1 MITGNPSDRKG
12 FIGGSD
18 VQHVLSIPPYGCA
31 RLLWYKKTGALP
43 DRPFETSG
51 VMTIGT
57 VMEEWVAV
65 QVAEA
70 TGWRLIRR
78 GAKSDGVLGVHIDRE
93 VQKARETPGVAEIKI
108 IGDNVFWSW
117 MRDGVALG
125 YMLQLQHGMMLW
137 QRDWGIVA
145 AWNRDAGGKPH
156 VFQFEY
162 DSKLAELVRSEIE
175 AFWSLVESRTAPAPL
190 EPRDERCDGCEYGA
204 TCREQEWVN
213 VADNGLVRIEVPEFA
228 KWQRFK
234 AIAKEAEVEADALRP
249 AIEAAIGNEALVQID
264 MSKIHFKPQDSWRV
278 DIDALKREYPEIA
291 AALMRKSVSRPL
303 RVYPI
308 KKEK

>member
-1 MITGNPSDRKG
+1 MITSNPSNRKG

-31 RLLWYKKTGALP
+31 RLLWYKKCGFQP

-57 VMEEWVAV
+57 VMEEWVAD
-65 QVAEA
+65 QVAEI

-78 GAKSDGVLGVHIDRE
+78 GARSDGALGVHIDRE
-93 VQKARETPGVAEIKI
+93 VQKARETPGVAEIKV

-137 QRDWGIVA
+137 ERDWGIIG
-145 AWNRDAGGKPH
+145 AWNRDSGGKPH
-156 VFQFEY
+156 VFEFEY

-175 AFWSLVESRTAPAPL
+175 AFWSMVESRTPPPPL
-190 EPRDERCDGCEYGA
+190 EPRDDRCDGCEYGA
-204 TCREQEWVN
+204 TCREQEWAS
-213 VADNGLVRIEVPEFA
+213 VADNGLIKIDVPEFA
-228 KWQRFK
+228 KWKRLK
-234 AIAKEAEVEADALRP
+234 TLEKDVEKELESIRVPL
-249 AIEAAIGNEALVQID
+249 EAAIGDNALCEID
-264 MSKIHFKPQDSWRV
+264 GHKVSFKPQTSYRV
-278 DIDALKREYPEIA
+278 DIDALKRDHPELA
-291 AALMRKSVSRPL
+291 ASLMRKSVSRPL
-303 RVYPI
+303 RATLI
-308 KKEK
+308 KEK